1 MMIPLLRAQSSPLR
15 VGGTPG
21 FRHTGTVGRKI
32 IEKGAEKITF
42 FPKKNGFFS
51 YQRSLFAN

>member
-42 FPKKNGFFS
+42 FPKKNVFFS
-51 YQRSLFAN
+51 YRRSLIAN

>member
-15 VGGTPG
+15 VVGTPG

-32 IEKGAEKITF
+32 IEKGVEKITF

-51 YQRSLFAN
+51 Y